1 MKLGLAMIGVLLISA
16 CDGGTVEGSG
26 VDGVTSSIADPNSLN
41 GVGATG
47 GGAFVGTVA
56 TNTAAGSID
65 VSLSFDN
72 SNGVD
77 VTVFGG
83 TPEHLTW
90 NATENAYVSADGI
103 VKITPYR
110 DPSTPDVVVYK
121 LSSAD
126 PTQDNNVTVYFAS
139 GNLTPGANLRT
150 SGSATY
156 SGNMEVTDELAQ
168 TAAGKINISVNFASA
183 AVTGNASID
192 SGTTLGPASFAW
204 TNGVLQR
211 GSGFSNCRGTLSSS
225 DVTVTDSEVFGDF
238 MGDQGQFIGGYI
250 YVNTADHSI
259 AGVYVAK

>member
-16 CDGGTVEGSG
+16 CDGGTVGGSG

-47 GGAFVGTVA
+47 AGAFVLTSNDV
-56 TNTAAGSID
+56 NAGGLD

-72 SNGVD
+72 SNGVELSI
-77 VTVFGG
+77 FGG
-83 TPEHLTW
+83 PPIHLTW
-90 NATENAYVSADGI
+90 NDTQNAYVSADGFY
-103 VKITPYR
+103 KITPYR
-110 DPSTPDVVVYK
+110 DPSMPDVVVYK
-121 LSSAD
+121 MAFAD
-126 PTQDNNVTVYFAS
+126 AAEAYDITGYFAS

-211 GSGFSNCRGTLSSS
+211 GSGFSNYRGTLSSS